1 MGIDIGPGK
10 HINICPLIH
19 KYVGQHEWGADMSGH
34 VRFIQMEKWFQI
46 PLFFC
51 VWAVVSINQ
60 ESAFSQWLNL
70 NTDTH
75 GWKKKKNLLAGLA
88 ALTVKMDTTAGM
100 SYSLWSAEGRQVLNA
115 MAVASQLKTSSR
127 WREHISAAWPDLD
140 LSKLLWSSSLP
151 HARSNCGYTITLI
164 VCIHCKPA
172 FLWWAMEQTHLW

>member
-1 MGIDIGPGK
+1 MNGAQTCLDMCGLFKWRSGS
-10 HINICPLIH
+10 
-19 KYVGQHEWGADMSGH
+19 KYHFSFVCEQWFSLTKNLLFPSG
-34 VRFIQMEKWFQI
+34 WTWTQI
-46 PLFFC
+46 L
-51 VWAVVSINQ
+51 
-60 ESAFSQWLNL
+60 
-70 NTDTH
+70 TD
-75 GWKKKKNLLAGLA
+75 GKKKKNLLAGLA